1 MSDHRGSDSG
11 RDHRVP
17 DASGRDEEAERIEE
31 RRDALRRE
39 SARGGALGP
48 KMIAAALADDDWR
61 VRKDAAALAAERM
74 TDPGIAAVVVSGVLS
89 PDDVGVRNASI
100 EAALRTAKT
109 PASAVIEAALV
120 RALETTT
127 ATARKFVCAALAC
140 GGDSALGALAELSM
154 DSDATTATAA
164 LEAISHIG
172 GPRAEGMLAHAL
184 SSHDA
189 LTRLAAIEGLVALGA
204 RRPLAEIEELATDP
218 LLSRRAMLL
227 AGLSADV
234 RAVPLLVGRINQRA
248 NVAEAAVA
256 LARLHDVANGGAAA
270 VASALVGLERR
281 ALVPLRRL
289 LDAGDPTVARAA
301 AHLLALAEDAEAI
314 PKIAMLAA
322 DIELGP
328 SALAG
333 LHTFGSAAVAP
344 LLAALPALDPRA
356 HAFALEAAA
365 ELATLDRER
374 HGAAIRKAL
383 RDSLRSRD
391 ETILLAAVRGLAT
404 WAEPDDAPALV
415 ALGNHPSSSLAK
427 AASDAVGELARTA
440 KQAVSEAVVAA
451 ASNEATAWGSATFT
465 LPPDVALEK
474 LREALSED
482 DPRTRRAAVTA
493 LADVPDLQAAELAAM
508 ALADEDA
515 DVRVSALRTLG
526 SRTDE
531 AGRAL
536 AEARIELE
544 LKSDVSAVRAEAC
557 RALSKLDAR
566 GRTDSLVKLVE
577 DPSSEV
583 RIAALTTLV
592 HWRDPHGLA
601 ALPGAL
607 AHEDSEVV
615 KAAVALA
622 RTRPELATSIRALL
636 AHPAWDVRHAAVL
649 ALAATDRAAVLAH
662 REIETDGLVRAAIDE
677 VLGASGEGT

>member
-1 MSDHRGSDSG
+1 MSDQ
-11 RDHRVP
+11 
-17 DASGRDEEAERIEE
+17 EETERIEARRSALLAE
-31 RRDALRRE
+31 RT
-39 SARGGALGP
+39 RGGPLDPSVIGP
-48 KMIAAALADDDWR
+48 ALADDDWR

-74 TDPGIAAVVVSGVLS
+74 ADPGIAALVVAGVLS
-89 PDDVGVRNASI
+89 PDDVGLRNASI
-100 EAALRTAKT
+100 EAAVRTAKT
-109 PASAVIEAALV
+109 PGAAIVEAALV
-120 RALETTT
+120 RALETAP
-127 ATARKFVCAALAC
+127 ATSRKFLCAALAC
-140 GGDSALGALAELSM
+140 GSDAALGALGELSM
-154 DSDATTATAA
+154 DPDATTATAA
-164 LEAISHIG
+164 LEAISHVG
-172 GPRAEGMLAHAL
+172 GVRAESQLARAL
-184 SSHDA
+184 GSHDP

-227 AGLSADV
+227 AGLTADV
-234 RAVPLLVGRINQRA
+234 RAVGLLISRISLRS

-256 LARLHDVANGGAAA
+256 LARLHDVAAGGAAA
-270 VASALVGLERR
+270 VTSAMVGLERR

-289 LDAGDPTVARAA
+289 LDANDPAVARAA
-301 AHLLALAEDAEAI
+301 AHLLALAEDAEAL

-333 LHTFGSAAVAP
+333 LRTFGSAAVAP
-344 LLAALPALDPRA
+344 LLAALPKLDPRA

-365 ELATLDRER
+365 ELATEDPTR
-374 HGAAIRKAL
+374 HADAIRKAL
-383 RDSLRSRD
+383 RESLASRD
-391 ETILLAAVRGLAT
+391 ETILLAAVRGLST
-404 WAEPDDAPALV
+404 WAQPDDAPALV

-451 ASNEATAWGSATFT
+451 RSNEATAWGSATFT

-493 LADVPDLQAAELAAM
+493 LADIADVQAAELAAM

-515 DVRVSALRTLG
+515 DVRVSALRTLA

-536 AEARIELE
+536 AEPRITLE

-557 RALSKLDAR
+557 RALARLDAR
-566 GRTDSLVKLVE
+566 GRTDALLRLAE

-592 HWRDPHGLA
+592 HWQDPRGLA
-601 ALPGAL
+601 ALPAAL
-607 AHEDSEVV
+607 AHEDPEVV

-622 RTRPELATSIRALL
+622 RTRPALTPAL
-636 AHPAWDVRHAAVL
+636 RGLLSHPAWDVRHAAVL
-649 ALAATDRAAVLAH
+649 ALASVDRAAVVAH
-662 REIETDGLVRAAIDE
+662 RAIETDGLVLAAIEE
-677 VLGASGEGT
+677 VLGEGR